1 MFVRVANKH
10 RAEIWV
16 EKDGE
21 QVNGRSIM
29 GLMML
34 SAGQGT
40 KLILSAEGADA
51 AKAIRELEL
60 LIEKRFDEESYLNE
74 R

>member
-1 MFVRVANKH
+1 
-10 RAEIWV
+10 
-16 EKDGE
+16 
-21 QVNGRSIM
+21 M

-51 AKAIRELEL
+51 TKAIRELEL

>member
-1 MFVRVANKH
+1 
-10 RAEIWV
+10 
-16 EKDGE
+16 
-21 QVNGRSIM
+21 M

-60 LIEKRFDEESYLNE
+60 LIEKRFDEELYLNE